1 MDALRSTVAPLLGAA
16 LLAGCA
22 TAPPGDHHAGLR
34 AAETAFAQSMA
45 DRDFTAFAGF
55 IADDAVFVN
64 GGQALRG
71 KPAILAH
78 WKRFFESAAAPFSW
92 APEVAEVVPSA
103 GPLGYTEG
111 PVKSPAGTTFARF
124 HSTWQRGAGGRWLVV
139 FDNGQRV
146 CDCGA
151 GAK

>member
-1 MDALRSTVAPLLGAA
+1 MNTMRFITTVLLGAA

-22 TAPPGDHHAGLR
+22 TPPRGDHQAELR
-34 AAETAFAQSMA
+34 AAETAFARSMA
-45 DRDFTAFAGF
+45 DRDFAAFAGF

-64 GGQALRG
+64 GGQPLRG
-71 KPAILAH
+71 KAAILAH
-78 WKRFFESAAAPFSW
+78 WKRFFEPAAAPFSW

-111 PVKSPAGTTFARF
+111 PVKSPAGATFARF
-124 HSTWQRGAGGRWLVV
+124 HSTWQRGANGRWLVV

-146 CDCGA
+146 CDCA
-151 GAK
+151 AATK